1 MAKIDTNSNVYTIV
15 YATVL
20 VIIVALLLAFANAA
34 LKPRQDANVALSQKK
49 QILASIN
56 ERNLGDKL
64 SEETYSAVVSEARF
78 GDLTFYIAKKDG
90 EKYILPVRGA
100 GLWGGI
106 WGYIAL
112 NEDKNTIYGTYFD
125 HESETPGLGGEI
137 KTEAFQ
143 NQFIGKHILAD
154 GQFVGVGIMKAGQ
167 TADGMEQV
175 DAISGATITSKGVET
190 MILTSISA
198 FAEAG
203 FFENSSSKVEE
214 VALAPEEYETDAEP
228 VVEPENVEE

>member
-1 MAKIDTNSNVYTIV
+1 MAKINTNSNVYTIV
-15 YATVL
+15 YAAVL
-20 VIIVALLLAFANAA
+20 VIIVAFLLALANAA

-56 ERNLGDKL
+56 ERNLGDQK
-64 SEETYSAVVSEARF
+64 SEETYEAIVSDAQL
-78 GDLTFYIAKKDG
+78 GDLTFHIAKKDG

-143 NQFIGKHILAD
+143 NQFIGKHLLRD
-154 GQFVGVGIMKAGQ
+154 DKFVGVAIMKAGQ
-167 TADGMEQV
+167 TADGMDQV

-190 MILTSISA
+190 MILTSIQA
-198 FAEAG
+198 FADKG
-203 FFENSSSKVEE
+203 FFEGVNSSTGETG
-214 VALAPEEYETDAEP
+214 ETDEIS
-228 VVEPENVEE
+228 EQSIKEEE

>member
-1 MAKIDTNSNVYTIV
+1 MAKINTDSNVYTIV

-20 VIIVALLLAFANAA
+20 VIIVAVLLAVVNAA
-34 LKPRQDANVALSQKK
+34 LKPRQEANVALDQKK
-49 QILASIN
+49 QILASLN
-56 ERNLGDKL
+56 ERNLGDKK
-64 SEETYSAVVSEARF
+64 SEETYEAIVSEAQL
-78 GDLTFYIAKKDG
+78 GDLTFYIARKDG
-90 EKYILPVRGA
+90 EHFILPVHGA

-112 NEDKNTIYGTYFD
+112 NADKSTIYGTYFD

-143 NQFIGKHILAD
+143 NQFIGKHILDAD
-154 GQFVGVGIMKAGQ
+154 GKFVGVGIMKAGQ
-167 TADGMEQV
+167 TAEGMDQV

-190 MILTSISA
+190 MILTSIQA

-203 FFENSSSKVEE
+203 FFDDAAKATAETEEAEAKEANENNENNHVEE
-214 VALAPEEYETDAEP
+214 E
-228 VVEPENVEE
+228 

>member
-1 MAKIDTNSNVYTIV
+1 MAKLNTNSNVYTIV

-20 VIIVALLLAFANAA
+20 VIIVAFLLALANAA

-56 ERNLGDKL
+56 ERNLGDKR
-64 SEETYSAVVSEARF
+64 SEEAYNALVKDATV
-78 GDLTFYIAKKDG
+78 GDLAFYIANKDG
-90 EKYILPVRGA
+90 KELYILPVRGA
-100 GLWGGI
+100 GLWGAI
-106 WGYIAL
+106 WGYVAL
-112 NEDKNTIYGTYFD
+112 NDDRNTIYGTYFD

-137 KTEAFQ
+137 KTEKFQ
-143 NQFIGKHILAD
+143 NQFIGKHVLNAE

-175 DAISGATITSKGVET
+175 DAISGATITSKGVEA
-190 MILTSISA
+190 MILNSIQP

-203 FFENSSSKVEE
+203 FFESVKACEANETTE
-214 VALAPEEYETDAEP
+214 VEP
-228 VVEPENVEE
+228 VKEEEQL

>member
-1 MAKIDTNSNVYTIV
+1 MAKINTNSNVYTIV
-15 YATVL
+15 YAAVL
-20 VIIVALLLAFANAA
+20 VIIVAFLLALANAA

-56 ERNLGDKL
+56 ERNLGDQK
-64 SEETYSAVVSEARF
+64 SEETYEAIVSDAKL
-78 GDLTFYIAKKDG
+78 GDLTFYIAQKDG

-143 NQFIGKHILAD
+143 NQFIGKHLLRD
-154 GQFVGVGIMKAGQ
+154 GKFVGVAIMKAGQ
-167 TADGMEQV
+167 TADGMDHV

-190 MILTSISA
+190 MILTSIQA
-198 FAEAG
+198 FADKG
-203 FFENSSSKVEE
+203 FFEGVNSSTDETG
-214 VALAPEEYETDAEP
+214 ETDEIS
-228 VVEPENVEE
+228 EQSIKEEE

>member
-1 MAKIDTNSNVYTIV
+1 MAKLNTNSNVYTIV

-20 VIIVALLLAFANAA
+20 VIIVAFLLALANAA

-56 ERNLGDKL
+56 ERNLGDKR
-64 SEETYSAVVSEARF
+64 SEEAYNALVKDATV
-78 GDLTFYIAKKDG
+78 GDLAFYIANKDG
-90 EKYILPVRGA
+90 KELYILPVRGA
-100 GLWGGI
+100 GLWGAI
-106 WGYIAL
+106 WGYVAL
-112 NEDKNTIYGTYFD
+112 NDDRNTIYGTYFD

-137 KTEAFQ
+137 KTEKFQ
-143 NQFIGKHILAD
+143 NQFIGKHVLNAE

-175 DAISGATITSKGVET
+175 DAISGATITSKGVEA
-190 MILTSISA
+190 MILNSIQP

-203 FFENSSSKVEE
+203 FFEAQGAAKACEASEATE
-214 VALAPEEYETDAEP
+214 VEP
-228 VVEPENVEE
+228 VKEEEQL

>member
-1 MAKIDTNSNVYTIV
+1 MIINMAKINTNSNVYTIV
-15 YATVL
+15 YATIL
-20 VIIVALLLAFANAA
+20 VIIVAVLLAVVNSA
-34 LKPRQDANVALSQKK
+34 LKPRQEANVALDQKK

-56 ERNLGDKL
+56 ERGLGDKR
-64 SEETYSAVVSEARF
+64 SEETYEALVSEAQL
-78 GDLTFYIAKKDG
+78 GELTFYIARKDG
-90 EKYILPVRGA
+90 EHFILPVHGA

-112 NEDKNTIYGTYFD
+112 NDDKNTIYGTYFD

-143 NQFIGKHILAD
+143 TQFIGKHILDAE
-154 GQFVGVGIMKAGQ
+154 GRFVGIGIMKAGQ

-190 MILTSISA
+190 MIINSLHA
-198 FAEAG
+198 FVDAG
-203 FFENSSSKVEE
+203 FFDSALPVCQEQPENQP
-214 VALAPEEYETDAEP
+214 L
-228 VVEPENVEE
+228 NVEEE

>member
-1 MAKIDTNSNVYTIV
+1 MAKINTNSNVYTIV
-15 YATVL
+15 YAAVL
-20 VIIVALLLAFANAA
+20 VIIVAFLLALANAA

-56 ERNLGDKL
+56 ERNLGDQK
-64 SEETYSAVVSEARF
+64 SEETYEAIVSDAKL

-143 NQFIGKHILAD
+143 NQFIGKHLLRD
-154 GQFVGVGIMKAGQ
+154 DKFVGVAIMKAGQ
-167 TADGMEQV
+167 TADGMDQV

-190 MILTSISA
+190 MILTSIQA
-198 FAEAG
+198 FADKG
-203 FFENSSSKVEE
+203 FFEGVNSSTGETG
-214 VALAPEEYETDAEP
+214 ETDEIS
-228 VVEPENVEE
+228 EQSIKEEE

>member
-1 MAKIDTNSNVYTIV
+1 MAKINTNSNVYTIV
-15 YATVL
+15 YAAVL
-20 VIIVALLLAFANAA
+20 VIIVAFLLALANAA

-56 ERNLGDKL
+56 ERNLGDQK
-64 SEETYSAVVSEARF
+64 SEETYEAIVSDAQL

-90 EKYILPVRGA
+90 EKYILPVRGD

-143 NQFIGKHILAD
+143 NQFIGKHLLRD
-154 GQFVGVGIMKAGQ
+154 GKFVGVAIIKAGQ
-167 TADGMEQV
+167 TADGMDQV

-190 MILTSISA
+190 MILTSIQA
-198 FAEAG
+198 FADKG
-203 FFENSSSKVEE
+203 FFEGVNSSTDETG
-214 VALAPEEYETDAEP
+214 ETDEIS
-228 VVEPENVEE
+228 EQSIKEEE

>member
-1 MAKIDTNSNVYTIV
+1 MGKINTNSNVYTIV

-20 VIIVALLLAFANAA
+20 VIIVAFLLALANSA

-56 ERNLGDKL
+56 ERNLGDKQ
-64 SEETYSAVVSEARF
+64 SEETYEALVSEAQL

-90 EKYILPVRGA
+90 KELYILPVRGA
-100 GLWGGI
+100 GLWGAI
-106 WGYIAL
+106 WGYVAL
-112 NEDKNTIYGTYFD
+112 NDDRNTIFGTYFD

-137 KTEAFQ
+137 KTEKFQ
-143 NQFIGKHILAD
+143 NQFIGKHILDAN
-154 GQFVGVGIMKAGQ
+154 GQFVGIGIMKAGQ
-167 TADGMEQV
+167 TAEGMEQV

-190 MILTSISA
+190 MIQTSVQQ

-203 FFENSSSKVEE
+203 FFAEKAACAEQTE
-214 VALAPEEYETDAEP
+214 VMEVEP
-228 VVEPENVEE
+228 VKEEE